1 MSFLANAIRVAR
13 EKRQWTQ
20 SDLAHRLNVSQGT
33 ISFWENGVEIPSL
46 NHQVQIIEVMPDIL
60 TALAIQELNLLDRV
74 QSLERVVFNGK
85 CGCEGCN
92 CSAETPVTPISTAAA
107 GHQAGS

>member
-13 EKRQWTQ
+13 EKRRWTQ
-20 SDLAHRLNVSQGT
+20 VDLANHLEVTQST

-46 NHQVQIIEVMPDIL
+46 SHQVRLIEMMPDIL
-60 TALAIQELNLLDRV
+60 TAIAIQELNLLDRV
-74 QSLERVVFNGK
+74 QALERVIFNGK

-92 CSAETPVTPISTAAA
+92 CSAETPVTPISSVVSQT
-107 GHQAGS
+107 SKSS